1 MDTVPVIL
9 GVLRVIL
16 GFLLLVFIPGFAL
29 SLVIFPRLT
38 DMSILDR
45 LVYAAVLG
53 ITSAIAFVVFMAVV
67 PGLEPTLENLTLVAV
82 VFSAGVLM
90 VWLCERWYLNR
101 RLITHPGPQV
111 SEDSP
116 DHQRYYSREIN
127 AAKDQFRQDTRTVV
141 VYHESDRLSGMN
153 FVSHSYL
160 LDVAEEIDIRQVAE
174 NKLKGTDSI
183 ILETPYPKTR
193 YFELIILE
201 HNEGPFSL
209 VDDLQIYPVHVTTK
223 PDTKFPGT
231 TLQRD
236 TLLITERIYTKTS
249 TEEVQWIYSHD
260 FHIFAFIHAEDTL
273 AQMVDRILEILDE
286 IVIAAKSGILIPSSS
301 GERQI
306 LRSSFD
312 AVSKKPRGTAVKPP
326 EIPQHPEVQPVV
338 QPRDKT
344 RRPVILPGVQD
355 EKIPGDREGGILVA
369 TTAMPKRPAIQTSVE
384 PKEIP
389 RHPEFQSGVLSQ
401 EIPEHPVI
409 QPGAEQKNIR
419 KIPDMQPRVL
429 PVERQK
435 HPVQQ
440 TVVEPK
446 TIPTRPEVQPRILS
460 KKNMTPVE
468 NKLEVAS
475 IRKLQKTILRDLNMF
490 DLNPDSFKRSQK
502 IIDTIRIPK
511 KADVNKKLSEA
522 EEEMM
527 DLDWLY
533 E

>member
-9 GVLRVIL
+9 GVLRIIL
-16 GFLLLVFIPGFAL
+16 GFLLLAVIPGFAI
-29 SLVIFPRLT
+29 SLVLFPRLT

-53 ITSAIAFVVFMAVV
+53 ITSAIAFVVFMDLM
-67 PGLEPTLENLTLVAV
+67 PGLEPTPENLTLIAG
-82 VFSAGVLM
+82 VFSAGALM
-90 VWLCERWYLNR
+90 IWLCERWYLNR
-101 RLITHPGPQV
+101 RLITHPGPQI

-141 VYHESDRLSGMN
+141 VYHESERLSGMN

-160 LDVAEEIDIRQVAE
+160 LDVAEEIDIQQVVE
-174 NKLKGTDSI
+174 NKVKGTESF
-183 ILETPYPKTR
+183 ILESPFSKTR

-209 VDDLQIYPVHVTTK
+209 VDDLQIYPVHITTK
-223 PDTKFPGT
+223 PDTKYPGT

-273 AQMVDRILEILDE
+273 AQMVDRILGILDE
-286 IVIAAKSGILIPSSS
+286 IVITAKSSILIHSSA
-301 GERQI
+301 GDRQI
-306 LRSSFD
+306 LRGAFD
-312 AVSKKPRGTAVKPP
+312 EVMEKPHGTEVTTP

-344 RRPVILPGVQD
+344 RRPVILPGGQD
-355 EKIPGDREGGILVA
+355 EEITGVKEGEIWVA
-369 TTAMPKRPAIQTSVE
+369 TTAMPKRPAIHTRVE

-389 RHPEFQSGVLSQ
+389 GRTEFQSGVLSQ
-401 EIPEHPVI
+401 EMPGHPVI
-409 QPGAEQKNIR
+409 QPGEEQKNIQ

-429 PVERQK
+429 PVDRQK
-435 HPVQQ
+435 SPVRQ
-440 TVVEPK
+440 TVVEPI
-446 TIPTRPEVQPRILS
+446 TIPMRPEVQPRILS

-468 NKLEVAS
+468 NKIEVAS
-475 IRKLQKTILRDLNMF
+475 IRKLQKNILRDLNMF

-502 IIDTIRIPK
+502 IIDKIRIPK

-522 EEEMM
+522 EEEML
-527 DLDWLY
+527 DLNWLY